1 MMKKNDVIL
10 ISVIAFLALALFVFL
25 KLTGHFGAYAVVSVD
40 GKEIAGLPLSEDT
53 VYRIEGVDGY
63 NELVIEDG
71 RAYLS
76 DADCPDRVCVNQG
89 WLTGGRVPIVCLPHR
104 LVIELAEGGDT
115 DALDA
120 VAG

>member
-76 DADCPDRVCVNQG
+76 DADCPDKLCVKMG
-89 WLTGGRVPIVCLPHR
+89 SISKEGESIICLPHKV
-104 LVIELAEGGDT
+104 VIRITGGEENDV
-115 DALDA
+115 D
-120 VAG
+120 VMVE